1 MGILQID
8 ILGTSFAIQAKED
21 SIYMQTLLSHYKQ
34 VADKI
39 EQTTGLTDPLK
50 QAILAGIFI
59 TDELYKEKQEQNK
72 QETVSVQNNQDLQQA
87 EQVALQMISQLNQII
102 T

>member
-34 VADKI
+34 VAEKI

>member
-8 ILGTSFAIQAKED
+8 ILGTSFAIQAQED
-21 SIYMQTLLSHYKQ
+21 SLYMQSLLTHYKQ
-34 VADKI
+34 VAEKI

-59 TDELYKEKQEQNK
+59 SDELFKERQSQNR
-72 QETVSVQNNQDLQQA
+72 QETESVQASHDLQQA
-87 EQVALQMISQLNQII
+87 EQVTLQMISQLNQII
-102 T
+102 S

>member
-21 SIYMQTLLSHYKQ
+21 SIYMQTLLSHFKQ

-59 TDELYKEKQEQNK
+59 TDELYKEKQD
-72 QETVSVQNNQDLQQA
+72 QNNQEAFSTQNTQDLQQA
-87 EQVALQMISQLNQII
+87 EEITLQMISQLNQII
-102 T
+102 S